1 MRDIRYEQYVK
12 KKIHLTQFY
21 YSNETVE
28 KIFLPNI
35 DKCYSHIIN
44 HRKETSDG
52 HKGAYEYWVIHK
64 SIYELLPENEKYEY
78 VTNYLELVD
87 KYPCWALSDNGYMVY
102 IKVVSLNRK
111 NGRYANHIYI
121 PRGIFVRGYLN
132 VNVKIRYIKSYV
144 VAMVNEESLKYVPY
158 SVKRGDWIG
167 KDVRNDI
174 RVKNFIDLFLKTDDH
189 VLSYVIAF
197 LDGTTSFDGQTV
209 TRARQLL
216 ERKEVVE
223 YMSSIAKEKFSKA
236 LERMGYNDMTIEDYI
251 IEKRLRFIERALE
264 GNDRALA
271 QADRALTG
279 LENISGIANN
289 NIPNNDEFRF
299 SLTPADRTALLG
311 ETKPEIIEDADFV
324 SEQ

>member
-1 MRDIRYEQYVK
+1 MRDIRYPLYMK
-12 KKIHLTQFY
+12 KNILLKPFY
-21 YSNETVE
+21 YSVDTVE

-44 HRKETSDG
+44 HRKETIDG
-52 HKGAYEYWVIHK
+52 RKGAYEYWVIHR
-64 SIYELLPENEKYEY
+64 SIYELLPKNEKYEY
-78 VTNYLELVD
+78 VTNFLELVD

-102 IKVVSLNRK
+102 IKVVSANAKKGKYAK
-111 NGRYANHIYI
+111 NIYI

-132 VNVKIRYIKSYV
+132 VNVKFRFIKSYL
-144 VAMVNEESLKYVPY
+144 VAMVNEESIKYVSY

-189 VLSYVIAF
+189 VLSYAVAF

-216 ERKEVVE
+216 ERKDVVK
-223 YMSSIAKEKFSKA
+223 YMSLIAKEKFSEA
-236 LERMGYNDMTIEDYI
+236 LKRMGYNDMTIEDYI

-264 GNDRALA
+264 GNDRTLA
-271 QADRALTG
+271 QADRALIG
-279 LENISGIANN
+279 LENISGITDNHSSGE
-289 NIPNNDEFRF
+289 EFRF
-299 SLTPADRTALLG
+299 VLTPADKIALLG
-311 ETKPEIIEDADFV
+311 ETKSEVIEDAEFV
-324 SEQ
+324 TEQ